1 MFKMQF
7 LLHEYFEYFLFKS
20 KNERFLL
27 ILATKFRKFYSL
39 KQNIFSMDMLFTT
52 YTENLP
58 HKGSVYWISM
68 REMLYYFKKNIYLNK
83 LSKKRF

>member
-58 HKGSVYWISM
+58 HKGRGVFYEFLEKLFIK
-68 REMLYYFKKNIYLNK
+68 EMLNI
-83 LSKKRF
+83 